1 MILKLRGQN
10 SREDTIFVPRRWKEE
25 RGEESEAGKVE
36 GREREVVRVEGR
48 DVS

>member
-10 SREDTIFVPRRWKEE
+10 SREDTIFVPRRWKK
-25 RGEESEAGKVE
+25 RGGKRARQE
-36 GREREVVRVEGR
+36 KWKEEREVVRVEGR